1 MNWYWRATRDLICG
15 WISKAFK
22 YTKNTL
28 YNLNLIHSAALVHP
42 LQWSSSTETIF
53 FFPKRNKAMNKK
65 TSRINSVLVL
75 SLQDCTNLIWI
86 CVPVPGSIK
95 SLILEAFSNYFL
107 AMRQISTDQPGTE
120 PNPSS
125 TYVTCATT
133 SAEFDAVHVCILQ
146 RHQ

>member
-1 MNWYWRATRDLICG
+1 
-15 WISKAFK
+15 
-22 YTKNTL
+22 
-28 YNLNLIHSAALVHP
+28 
-42 LQWSSSTETIF
+42 
-53 FFPKRNKAMNKK
+53 MNKK

>member
-1 MNWYWRATRDLICG
+1 MY
-15 WISKAFK
+15 ISKECYLYYELVLESDSWLDMWMDIWSIFK

-28 YNLNLIHSAALVHP
+28 YNLNLVHSAALVHP

-95 SLILEAFSNYFL
+95 SLILEA
-107 AMRQISTDQPGTE
+107 RQFASATISWQWDKSRQTSHELNQTLVE
-120 PNPSS
+120 PM
-125 TYVTCATT
+125 
-133 SAEFDAVHVCILQ
+133 
-146 RHQ
+146 